1 MKLSEL
7 ANLTSARLDENSG
20 DLEITGAAGLDE
32 AQAGDISF
40 LANPRYTPKVNSTRA
55 SAIYLAEGAPVDRK
69 IPVLRAANPYLA
81 YTRALRLFHPEPEF
95 PSFIHETAVIDPSA
109 EVAENVSVGP
119 GVVIGPR
126 CRIAPGVRI
135 HANATIYEDVS
146 IGAGS
151 TVHSGA
157 VIRERSSL
165 GERVVIHNNVV
176 VGCDGFGYAKDEA
189 KSWLKI
195 PQTGRVV
202 IEDDVEIGAGT
213 TIDRASVGES
223 RIGRGTKIDNLVQI
237 GHSCTVGEDTLLCAQ
252 VGLAGSSHIGSR
264 VILAGQAGVAGHL
277 TIGDD
282 VVLTAKSATSH
293 DVPAGK
299 VISGIPAFDNRDW
312 LRSTAAFRRL
322 GEMQRKLRELE
333 KKIAEM
339 SDKLMSDKL

>member
-7 ANLTSARLDENSG
+7 AALTGAKLDGDSG
-20 DLEITGAAGLDE
+20 DIEITGAAGLDD
-32 AQAGDISF
+32 ATTGHVTF
-40 LANPRYTPKVNSTRA
+40 LANPRYTPKVNSTQA
-55 SAIYLAEGAPVDRK
+55 SAIYLSETAAIDRS
-69 IPVLRAANPYLA
+69 IPVLRAKDSYLA
-81 YTRALRLFHPEPEF
+81 YTRALRLFHPEAEIAPQIH
-95 PSFIHETAVIDPSA
+95 PSAVIDATAS
-109 EVAENVSVGP
+109 VADDVWIGACA
-119 GVVIGPR
+119 VIGPSA
-126 CRIAPGVRI
+126 RIETGARI
-135 HANATIYEDVS
+135 YPNVTIYEDVT
-146 IGAGS
+146 IGEN
-151 TVHSGA
+151 TIIHSGA
-157 VIRERSSL
+157 VIRERSQI
-165 GERVVIHNNVV
+165 GARVIIHNNVV
-176 VGCDGFGYAKDEA
+176 VGCDGFGYAKDEDR
-189 KSWLKI
+189 SWLKI

-202 IEDDVEIGAGT
+202 VEDDVEIGAGT

-299 VISGIPAFDNRDW
+299 IISGIPAFDNKDW

-322 GEMQRKLRELE
+322 GEMQRRLRELE
-333 KKIAEM
+333 KKLEQLETK
-339 SDKLMSDKL
+339 S